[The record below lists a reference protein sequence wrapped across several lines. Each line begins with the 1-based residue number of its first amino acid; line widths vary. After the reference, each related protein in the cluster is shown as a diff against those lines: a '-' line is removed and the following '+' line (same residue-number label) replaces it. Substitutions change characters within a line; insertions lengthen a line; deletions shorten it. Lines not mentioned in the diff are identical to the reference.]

1 MVGSR
6 LSPGLR
12 LEASRAL
19 DKGVHYLL
27 VAGVLEIDRQ
37 LVVLDR
43 AHGAVAEFLVEH
55 AVADGKAADLADF
68 LAARRRAAAFDQE
81 RRPPCIARI
90 ARVFPRGPPAGRRP
104 AIASRCGTPRTSG
117 RVQPHLGH
125 HFDLRGRQLV
135 DEARARAA
143 LPLAVDAPVGGKRD
157 EDLPARPGQP
167 DIGEAPLLFETLE
180 AVFLDRAL
188 AREQPLL

>member
-43 AHGAVAEFLVEH
+43 AHRAVAEFLVEH
-55 AVADGKAADLADF
+55 PVADGKAADLADF

-81 RRPPCIARI
+81 RRPPRI
-90 ARVFPRGPPAGRRP
+90 TGVPRMFPRSAPAGRRTGP
-104 AIASRCGTPRTSG
+104 AGRCSGPGTADGRT
-117 RVQPHLGH
+117 RAEPHLRH
-125 HFDLRGRQLV
+125 HFDLRGRQFV

-143 LPLAVDAPVGGKRD
+143 LPLSVDA
-157 EDLPARPGQP
+157 
-167 DIGEAPLLFETLE
+167 
-180 AVFLDRAL
+180 
-188 AREQPLL
+188 